1 MAIQKGPFYEAL
13 GENVSR
19 VRQATN
25 LTQQLLATKVGL
37 TRTSITNIEKGR
49 QPIQA
54 HVLVALARVLKISVT
69 ELLPNVQEND
79 ADNPVLPGNL
89 DEDKRAWIT
98 KILSSSSSPS
108 EK

>member
-19 VRQATN
+19 LRQAAN
-25 LTQQLLATKVGL
+25 LTQQHLATKVGL

-49 QPIQA
+49 QPVQA
-54 HVLVALARVLKISVT
+54 HVLMALARALKTSVT
-69 ELLPNVQEND
+69 ELLPKAPEND

-89 DEDKRAWIT
+89 DEDTRAWVS
-98 KILSSSSSPS
+98 KILSLPSTPS
-108 EK
+108 E